1 MGGQDDAAK
10 VGEVDTLGCHLLIDP
25 LVASD
30 RIEKAA

>member
-1 MGGQDDAAK
+1 MGRNDDAAE

-30 RIEKAA
+30 HVKQAA